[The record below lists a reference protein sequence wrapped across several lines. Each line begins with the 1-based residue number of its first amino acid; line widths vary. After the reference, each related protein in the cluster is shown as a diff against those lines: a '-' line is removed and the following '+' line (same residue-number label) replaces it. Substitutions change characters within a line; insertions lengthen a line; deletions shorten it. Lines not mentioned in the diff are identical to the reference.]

1 MIGRGLFA
9 PEYKTW
15 VLAAVVL
22 VISGQMSPSHGAG
35 HVLVWP
41 VAEEKALQDA
51 GPPLESY
58 EIRRGRIA
66 VSPEVVLQE
75 PGTAR
80 RPETVIAR
88 GDAVT
93 LTFFP
98 DVTYQATVDAAA
110 YHPDGTLSV
119 SAGLSD
125 HGIRTVTLTMG
136 REGFLITLQDMNRAM
151 LYRVA
156 GDSSRASGTVTEIDM
171 TKIPPVI
178 R

>member
-1 MIGRGLFA
+1 M
-9 PEYKTW
+9 P
-15 VLAAVVL
+15 
-22 VISGQMSPSHGAG
+22 
-35 HVLVWP
+35 
-41 VAEEKALQDA
+41 LQEA
-51 GPPLESY
+51 GPSLQPY

-66 VSPEVVLQE
+66 VSPEVVPQE

-80 RPETVIAR
+80 RPGIVIAK
-88 GDAVT
+88 GDALT
-93 LTFFP
+93 LSFFP

-119 SAGLSD
+119 SAGLGD
-125 HGIRTVTLTMG
+125 HGIRTVLLTMG
-136 REGFLITLQDMNRAM
+136 REGFLITLQDMNRAV
-151 LYRVA
+151 LYRVT

>member
-1 MIGRGLFA
+1 MVIRSFFPYVKIA
-9 PEYKTW
+9 W
-15 VLAAVVL
+15 VLAVVIL
-22 VISGQMSPSHGAG
+22 TLSGPMSSSHGAG

-41 VAEEKALQDA
+41 VTEEKAGSEA
-51 GPPLESY
+51 GLSLEKY

-66 VSPEVVLQE
+66 VLPEVVPQE
-75 PGTAR
+75 PGTIR
-80 RPETVIAR
+80 RPKIVIAR

-98 DVTYQATVDAAA
+98 DVAYQATVDAAT

-151 LYRVA
+151 LYRAA
-156 GDSSRASGTVTEIDM
+156 GDSSRASGIVTEIDM
-171 TKIPPVI
+171 KKMPPVI

>member
-1 MIGRGLFA
+1 MPDRSFFTHA
-9 PEYKTW
+9 KTAW
-15 VLAAVVL
+15 VLAF
-22 VISGQMSPSHGAG
+22 VILSLSGQMPLAHGAG

-41 VAEEKALQDA
+41 VAEEKALQAA
-51 GPPLESY
+51 GPSLEAY

-66 VSPEVVLQE
+66 VSPEVVPQE
-75 PGTAR
+75 PGTTR
-80 RPETVIAR
+80 QLETVIAK

-98 DVTYQATVDAAA
+98 DVTYQATVDAAT
-110 YHPDGTLSV
+110 YDPDGTLLV
-119 SAGLSD
+119 SAGLGD
-125 HGIRTVTLTMG
+125 HGIRTVILTIG
-136 REGFLITLQDMNRAM
+136 REGFLITLQDMNRAI

-171 TKIPPVI
+171 TKMPPVI